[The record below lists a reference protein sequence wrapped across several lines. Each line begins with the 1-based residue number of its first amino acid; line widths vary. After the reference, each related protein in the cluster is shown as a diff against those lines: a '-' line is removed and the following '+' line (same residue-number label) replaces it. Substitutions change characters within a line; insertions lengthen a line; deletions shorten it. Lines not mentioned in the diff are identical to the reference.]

1 MSIITFISDFGL
13 SDHYVSSV
21 KASILKY
28 NSSNHII
35 DISHEINKYDSNYYF
50 LLGILFTIWIKIKTS
65 YPIGMTS

>member
-28 NSSNHII
+28 NSSNQII
-35 DISHEINKYDSNYYF
+35 DISHEINKYDLSHAAHAVSYTH
-50 LLGILFTIWIKIKTS
+50 LTLPTI
-65 YPIGMTS
+65 PGV